1 MKFILKRINLLL
13 CCIIL
18 LSQLTGKLYAQ
29 QYYRAIV
36 KISRSPVD
44 ITNLART
51 IATQTGLEYS
61 LNMQNASLKKMITLR
76 AGTWQLSDILREVR
90 QQAGL
95 NYKII
100 GDHILFMDYEPG
112 GNKRDAKTV
121 VKYDPPVAKKERNTT
136 TSLVVIKKKSN
147 PPVIS
152 KVNLAPK
159 VGIYSVKSN
168 TNKTSTTTAGTS
180 GTTNN
185 NQIEQGLISATEER
199 AGPMFDLPKH
209 SIWTNATNVKASSLL
224 RKLPEKDLFA
234 SLKKSSISLP
244 KDNTTGP
251 AKKEKDEWHK
261 VFVKAGLSADEILYM
276 NASLMAGIKYV
287 YGIVSYGTTFAGG
300 RFRFGL
306 GVPVKLNEEQQLHF
320 NFTTGIPV
328 KSRIADSIPISAAV
342 KENLYRYGVA
352 WSKTYNQRWT
362 LQLQVH
368 YNVLKRTSDT
378 THALSDYNHFYYA
391 NPPYALSK
399 GASTRT
405 DTRTWIGAQI
415 AIYYTLF

>member
-1 MKFILKRINLLL
+1 MSIILIQTRMKFILKRINLLL

-18 LSQLTGKLYAQ
+18 SSQLTGKLYAQ

-76 AGTWQLSDILREVR
+76 RGTWQLSDILKEVR

-100 GDHILFMDYEPG
+100 GDHILFMDYEPA
-112 GNKRDAKTV
+112 GNKSDAKTV

-136 TSLVVIKKKSN
+136 TSLVAIKKKGNSS
-147 PPVIS
+147 VIS
-152 KVNLAPK
+152 TPK
-159 VGIYSVKSN
+159 VGIPSVKSN
-168 TNKTSTTTAGTS
+168 TRTS

-185 NQIEQGLISATEER
+185 NQIEQGLISATEEH

-209 SIWTNATNVKASSLL
+209 PIWTNATNVKASSLL
-224 RKLPEKDLFA
+224 QQLPGKDLFA

-244 KDNTTGP
+244 KDNTSSP
-251 AKKEKDEWHK
+251 AKKEKAEWHK
-261 VFVKAGLSADEILYM
+261 VFVKAGFSADEILYM

-287 YGIVSYGTTFAGG
+287 YGIVSYGTTFTGG

-306 GVPVKLNEEQQLHF
+306 GVPIKLNEEQQLHF
-320 NFTTGIPV
+320 NATVGIQV
-328 KSRIADSIPISAAV
+328 KSRLADSLPISTAV
-342 KENLYRYGVA
+342 HENLYRYGVA
-352 WSKTYNQRWT
+352 WSKKYNERWT
-362 LQLQVH
+362 LQVQVH

-378 THALSDYNHFYYA
+378 SHPISNYDHFNYA

-399 GASTRT
+399 GANTRT
-405 DTRTWIGAQI
+405 DTRTWIGAQV